1 LPTISRHRYRR
12 HRRRNSGKL
21 AVVGWGSTFGAINQ
35 AVGRCVKDGLSV
47 SHIHIRH
54 VWPFPANLE
63 ELLSKFDRIIV
74 PEMNNGQMVNVLRA
88 KFLVDAES
96 ITQITGQ
103 PFKVSTLEREIRS
116 RLEG

>member
-1 LPTISRHRYRR
+1 M
-12 HRRRNSGKL
+12 
-21 AVVGWGSTFGAINQ
+21 
-35 AVGRCVKDGLSV
+35 KDGLSV

-116 RLEG
+116 RVEG